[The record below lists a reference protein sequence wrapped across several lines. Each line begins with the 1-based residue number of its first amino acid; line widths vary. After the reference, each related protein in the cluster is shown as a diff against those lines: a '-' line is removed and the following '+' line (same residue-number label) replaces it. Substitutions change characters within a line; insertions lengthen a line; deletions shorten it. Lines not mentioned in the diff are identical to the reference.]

1 MCALYRFVRR
11 GAFVLFF
18 KKITHRYAEDFGKSV
33 KLNVGDSP
41 RAVLNAG
48 NRTAADVHCNG
59 FKLVRKPLLTHF
71 SGNAELPHSVSDHVF
86 SFTVDYSRHFI
97 LSFEVFVLI

>member
-1 MCALYRFVRR
+1 MRSIGLSEG

-33 KLNVGDSP
+33 KLNVGDSS

-71 SGNAELPHSVSDHVF
+71 LAMRNSRTLFPTMFFLSPSIIRAIL
-86 SFTVDYSRHFI
+86 YSPLKY
-97 LSFEVFVLI
+97 LS